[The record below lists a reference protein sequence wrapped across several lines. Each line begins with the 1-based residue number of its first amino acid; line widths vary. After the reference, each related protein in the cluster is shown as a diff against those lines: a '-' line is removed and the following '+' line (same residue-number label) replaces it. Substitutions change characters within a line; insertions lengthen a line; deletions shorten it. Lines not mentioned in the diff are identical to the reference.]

1 MNTESKQAEG
11 GQVEGDLFGERIV
24 EAACA
29 GGEVG
34 AVPDGEVRLRRA
46 VRDQAELRVFDLE
59 ASVPADHPVRAVW
72 AFVQA
77 LEVSALHAG
86 IRSRQGHG
94 GTPATDPAILVALW
108 LWASIDGVGSAREI
122 DRLCERDDAYRWI
135 CGGVGMNYH
144 TLADFRTEHAA
155 WLEAQLTASMVALLD
170 RRLVTLDVVAQDG
183 LRVRAAAKASSMRRR
198 ERLQMLHAQARA
210 QLEALKREVHEDAGA
225 SSRRKRAAAERGAR
239 EREQRLAAALAE
251 LETIR
256 RLQAKEQAREAVRED
271 GRDEPPGPPAGDVGG
286 GQSGPVGKARAEP
299 RASSTDAQ
307 ARVMKMADG
316 GFRPAFNAQLAV
328 DAATQLIAAVSV
340 SNAGTD
346 MRQMAPMHA
355 ALTERYGRAP
365 RHWLADGGFTALAGI
380 EALDARGTAVIAPA
394 PHARK
399 ADAERY
405 APRRGDS
412 EAVRRW
418 RARMLEPASAALYR
432 LRGAS
437 VECANAQLRRRGLL
451 QFNVRGLSKAKA
463 VLLWHALAHNLMR
476 MRSLGIALQA

>member
-1 MNTESKQAEG
+1 MNTESKRPEG
-11 GQVEGDLFGERIV
+11 GQVDRDLFGERNV
-24 EAACA
+24 EAA
-29 GGEVG
+29 GGRGEVRG
-34 AVPDGEVRLRRA
+34 VPDGEVRLRRA

>member
-1 MNTESKQAEG
+1 MNTERSGPEG
-11 GQVEGDLFGERIV
+11 EQVERDLFGERNV
-24 EAACA
+24 EAAVGRGA
-29 GGEVG
+29 GRP
-34 AVPDGEVRLRRA
+34 VPDGEVRLRRA

-77 LEVSALHAG
+77 LDVSALHAG
-86 IRSRQGHG
+86 IRARAGHG

-108 LWASIDGVGSAREI
+108 LWATIDGVGSAREI

-170 RRLVTLDVVAQDG
+170 RRLVTLTVVAQDG

-225 SSRRKRAAAERGAR
+225 SGRRKRAAAERGAR

-256 RLQAKEQAREAVRED
+256 RLQAKEQSREARRD
-271 GRDEPPGPPAGDVGG
+271 DDEPPAPPAGGEPAG
-286 GQSGPVGKARAEP
+286 ERRAPAEP

-316 GFRPAFNAQLAV
+316 GFRPAYNAQLAV

-340 SNAGTD
+340 STAGTD
-346 MRQMAPMHA
+346 MQQMAPMHA
-355 ALTERYGRAP
+355 AITERYGRAP

-380 EALDARGTAVIAPA
+380 EQLDARGTAVIAPA
-394 PHARK
+394 PRARK
-399 ADAERY
+399 AGAEPY
-405 APRRGDS
+405 APKRGDS

-418 RARMLEPASAALYR
+418 RSRMLEPASALLYK

-437 VECANAQLRRRGLL
+437 VECANAQLRRRGLH
-451 QFNVRGLSKAKA
+451 QFNVRGLLKARA

>member
-1 MNTESKQAEG
+1 MSTERRQPEG
-11 GQVEGDLFGERIV
+11 EQVERDLFGERSV
-24 EAACA
+24 ETRAPCEAARA
-29 GGEVG
+29 M
-34 AVPDGEVRLRRA
+34 PDGEVRLRRA

-59 ASVPADHPVRAVW
+59 ASIAADHPVRAVW
-72 AFVQA
+72 GFVQA
-77 LEVSALHAG
+77 LDLSALHAG
-86 IRSRQGHG
+86 IRSRAGHG
-94 GTPATDPAILVALW
+94 GTPATDPALLVALW
-108 LWASIDGVGSAREI
+108 LWATIDGVGSAREI

-170 RRLVTLDVVAQDG
+170 RRLVTLNVVAQDG

-210 QLEALKREVHEDAGA
+210 QLEALRREVHEDAGA

-256 RLQAKEQAREAVRED
+256 RLQAKEQSREAARERD
-271 GRDEPPGPPAGDVGG
+271 RDEPPSAPPSGGASAPGAG
-286 GQSGPVGKARAEP
+286 GKATAEP

-316 GFRPAFNAQLAV
+316 GFRPAYNAQLAV

-340 SNAGTD
+340 SNVGTD
-346 MRQMAPMHA
+346 MQQMAPMHA
-355 ALTERYGRAP
+355 AITERYGRAP
-365 RHWLADGGFTALAGI
+365 QHWLADGGFTALAGI
-380 EALDARGTAVIAPA
+380 EALDTRGTAAIAPA
-394 PHARK
+394 PRSRK
-399 ADAERY
+399 AGAEPY
-405 APRRGDS
+405 SPKRGDS

-418 RARMLEPASAALYR
+418 RARMLEPASAALYK
-432 LRGAS
+432 LRGAT
-437 VECANAQLRRRGLL
+437 VECANAQLRRRGLQ
-451 QFNVRGLSKAKA
+451 QFNVRGLHKAKA

-476 MRSLGIALQA
+476 MRSLGIPMTA

>member
-1 MNTESKQAEG
+1 MSTESNQPEG
-11 GQVEGDLFGERIV
+11 GQVEGDLFGERIADARAGR
-24 EAACA
+24 EAPRP
-29 GGEVG
+29 
-34 AVPDGEVRLRRA
+34 VPDGEVRLRRA
-46 VRDQAELRVFDLE
+46 VREQAELRVFDLE

-77 LEVSALHAG
+77 LDVSALHAG
-86 IRSRQGHG
+86 IRSRTGHG

-108 LWASIDGVGSAREI
+108 LWATIDGVGSAREI

-155 WLEAQLTASMVALLD
+155 WLQAQLTASMVALLD
-170 RRLVTLDVVAQDG
+170 RRLVTLNVVSQDG

-210 QLEALKREVHEDAGA
+210 QLEALRREVHEDAGA

-256 RLQAKEQAREAVRED
+256 RLQAKEQAREAARQGD
-271 GRDEPPGPPAGDVGG
+271 GDEPPSPPPGGDASAPGAG
-286 GQSGPVGKARAEP
+286 GKKAPAEP

-346 MRQMAPMHA
+346 MQQMAPMHA
-355 ALTERYGRAP
+355 ALTERYKRTP
-365 RHWLADGGFTALAGI
+365 QHWLADGGFTALAGI
-380 EALDARGTAVIAPA
+380 EALDERGTAAIAPA
-394 PHARK
+394 PRARK
-399 ADAERY
+399 QGSQPY
-405 APRRGDS
+405 APKRGDS

-418 RARMLEPASAALYR
+418 RARMLEPATAALYK

-437 VECANAQLRRRGLL
+437 VECANAQLRRRGLQ
-451 QFNVRGLSKAKA
+451 QFNVRGLHKAKA

-476 MRSLGIALQA
+476 MRSLGFALKA